1 MNYFLL
7 LISTHCSFGHRNFFD
22 LFMHFCCFPMQHIN
36 MILLHTFMSLANSLE
51 ISALSKEWNNKS
63 HLLVKENKENP
74 LLPPPPPTSLPK
86 ESKVYGLNKTNTH
99 SVLAL
104 ICMNE
109 KFETLSCL

>member
-1 MNYFLL
+1 M
-7 LISTHCSFGHRNFFD
+7 R
-22 LFMHFCCFPMQHIN
+22 FCCFPVQHIN
-36 MILLHTFMSLANSLE
+36 MIILHTFISLTNSLE

-63 HLLVKENKENP
+63 HLFVKENKENP
-74 LLPPPPPTSLPK
+74 LPPPLPK
-86 ESKVYGLNKTNTH
+86 IQTKNQLPLEIIEVYGLNKSNTH